1 MGQAQISPYLF
12 RVKAAFFTLANIF
25 QIAQDQKL
33 WYSASFFTAVY
44 IYIYIYI
51 KKSNGPSQSS
61 HCQGQ
66 QARITR
72 ARTVSIRFMN
82 KKPRSIQSTIK
93 PYMKSVFLERGVG
106 EKKER
111 GQGKG
116 SQRLKRFAHVKLNA
130 GDK

>member
-33 WYSASFFTAVY
+33 RYSASFFTAVY
-44 IYIYIYI
+44 IYK

-116 SQRLKRFAHVKLNA
+116 LQRLKRFAHVKLNA